1 MMPNHNPI
9 ASSRSHLGLGVD
21 VGRTALQTVYVPPVA
36 LSETAFCDWI
46 ASAMVGQSI
55 QYHEGLLLVD
65 RSEAGSPL
73 PTKER
78 ARLHAVARRAWIACE
93 LCLVH
98 LFSLKVEEGHYR
110 YIAVRSSSVLTP
122 PEIRTRLHRAGC
134 SSSAPA
140 STVSH

>member
-1 MMPNHNPI
+1 MSPNHNLI
-9 ASSRSHLGLGVD
+9 ATSRSHLGLGVE
-21 VGRTALQTVYVPPVA
+21 VGRTALQSVYVPPVA

-46 ASAMVGQSI
+46 ANATVGQSI

-65 RSEAGSPL
+65 RSESGSTL
-73 PTKER
+73 PTKDR
-78 ARLHAVARRAWIACE
+78 ARLHSVARRAWIACE

-98 LFSLKVEEGHYR
+98 LFSLKVAEGHYR

-122 PEIRTRLHRAGC
+122 SEIRTRLNRAGC
-134 SSSAPA
+134 SSSVPA